1 MGKKTKPSAHIK
13 TTRQGDAR
21 SDYDIVS
28 DWPVLGAQEV

>member
-1 MGKKTKPSAHIK
+1 MKPLAQIK
-13 TTRQGDAR
+13 ITWQGDAR